1 MTDNPASQSLQTE
14 DLAQL
19 RARAADAAARTRELI
34 EAVRAAREQAASLLA
49 ENRMLLDEVRFRRLA
64 RRKRSRFP

>member
-1 MTDNPASQSLQTE
+1 MTDNPASQLLQTE